1 MKRITLT
8 LMALLAATSVAA
20 AQDPT
25 PPARPV
31 PAPAAPRP
39 VRPAPEA
46 RPIYTPMAPIAP
58 IIDEDAVRAMARDAA
73 RLSIDNLDREAIRAN
88 ADMARAAAEMARE
101 NIRINSD
108 EIRRSAELAM
118 QDMRFEYDFA
128 TPHVAPMPA
137 MPPINIEPSIAPM
150 AIAWGRDF
158 TDRLPPA
165 PWAQGD
171 PADSVY
177 RIARDALGRGDY
189 GRAAR
194 LFAEVTQKYPNSAY
208 KNDSYYYEA
217 LSRYKVG
224 TTDELKQ
231 AAKVLEPLLKVGSGT
246 GAGSGGGAGSSTV
259 VSGAGFAS
267 YSVRL
272 RGTSDSEITALY
284 VRINGALAQRGDRE
298 AAQRIEKYNAAGG
311 PCDQED
317 IQVRTEALNALS
329 QMDPAGALPSLRKVL
344 ERKDECNATLR
355 RNAVFILGRRNDAE
369 SSALLL
375 NIAKTDPNTSVR
387 SEAINFLARTPGD
400 AGINA
405 LEDILKTEQDERI
418 QRAAVRALMSSDNQ
432 RARASMRALIDRKD
446 APVNLRIEAIN
457 SLNSDRATQEDVKY
471 LKDLYAR
478 AESDAMKRAVI
489 DAVGRMG
496 GAETD
501 QWILAIARNN
511 NESSSIRATA
521 MSRLY
526 RSNISIADLNKLYDA
541 ADSRDIRVQIISIL
555 QGRKEP
561 ESSDKLA
568 DIARNGTDI
577 NLRKQ
582 AINAL
587 MRKNDPR
594 SAQLFQDILEG
605 KRP

>member
-31 PAPAAPRP
+31 PTPRPARPAAP
-39 VRPAPEA
+39 APEG
-46 RPIYTPMAPIAP
+46 RPIYTPMPPVAPIF
-58 IIDEDAVRAMARDAA
+58 DEDAVRAMARDAA
-73 RLSIDNLDREAIRAN
+73 RISIDNLDREAIRAN
-88 ADMARAAAEMARE
+88 ADMARAAAEMTRE
-101 NIRINSD
+101 NIRINNE
-108 EIRRSAELAM
+108 EIRRSVELAR
-118 QDMRFEYDFA
+118 QDMRFEYDFG

-137 MPPINIEPSIAPM
+137 MPPINIETHIAPM
-150 AIAWGRDF
+150 AIGVGRDF

-177 RIARDALGRGDY
+177 RIARDALSRGDY

-194 LFAEVTQKYPNSAY
+194 LFAEIPQKYQSSVY
-208 KNDSYYYEA
+208 KNDAIYYEA
-217 LSRYKVG
+217 LARYKVG

-231 AAKVLEPLLKVGSGT
+231 AAKVLEPLVKPG
-246 GAGSGGGAGSSTV
+246 TV
-259 VSGAGFAS
+259 VNQASNASGQYVTFN
-267 YSVRL
+267 R
-272 RGTSDSEITALY
+272 RGPSDSEVAALY
-284 VRINGALAQRGDRE
+284 VRINGALGQRGDKD
-298 AAQRIEKYNAAGG
+298 AAARIEKLGAGPNG

-329 QMDPAGALPSLRKVL
+329 QMDPAAALPSLRKVL
-344 ERKDECNATLR
+344 ERKDECNASLR

-369 SSALLL
+369 ASALLL
-375 NIAKTDPNTSVR
+375 SIAKTDPNTGVR
-387 SEAINFLARTPGD
+387 SDAINFLARTPGD

-418 QRAAVRALMSSDNQ
+418 QRAAVRALMSSDNA

-457 SLNSDRATQEDVKY
+457 SLNTDRATQEDVKY

-496 GAETD
+496 GTETD

-526 RSNISIADLNKLYDA
+526 RSNISIADLNKLYDS

-561 ESSDKLA
+561 EASDKLVE
-568 DIARNGTDI
+568 IVKTGTDI

-587 MRKNDPR
+587 QRKNDPR
-594 SAQLFQDILEG
+594 SAQLFQDILDG

>member
-8 LMALLAATSVAA
+8 LMALLAATRVAA

-31 PAPAAPRP
+31 PAPRPARP
-39 VRPAPEA
+39 VDAG
-46 RPIYTPMAPIAP
+46 RPIYTPMAPIP
-58 IIDEDAVRAMARDAA
+58 VVIDADHIREMAEEAA
-73 RLSIDNLDREAIRAN
+73 RISISHLDREAIRTN
-88 ADMARAAAEMARE
+88 VEMARAQAELTRE
-101 NIRINSD
+101 SIRFNTD
-108 EIRRSAELAM
+108 EIRRNAEIAM
-118 QDMRFEYDFA
+118 RDMRFDFDMVPP
-128 TPHVAPMPA
+128 TPHIAPMPA
-137 MPPINIEPSIAPM
+137 IPPINIETHIAPM
-150 AIAWGRDF
+150 AIGRDF
-158 TDRLPPA
+158 TDRMPPA

-177 RIARDALGRGDY
+177 KLARDALGRGDY

-194 LFAEVTQKYPNSAY
+194 LFSEISQKYQNSAY
-208 KNDSYYYEA
+208 KNDAIYYEA
-217 LSRYKVG
+217 LARYKVG

-231 AAKVLEPLLKVGSGT
+231 AVKVLEPLVKPGVAASGV
-246 GAGSGGGAGSSTV
+246 STT
-259 VSGAGFAS
+259 VSGQSSFTV
-267 YSVRL
+267 YTR
-272 RGTSDSEITALY
+272 RNTSDSEIVALY
-284 VRINGALAQRGDRE
+284 ARINGALAQRGDGD
-298 AAQRIEKYNAAGG
+298 ALKRIDNIVKQAGNA

-329 QMDPAGALPSLRKVL
+329 QMDPAAALPSLRKVL
-344 ERKDECNATLR
+344 ERKDECNASLR

-375 NIAKTDPNTSVR
+375 TVAKTDPSTGVR

-446 APVNLRIEAIN
+446 APINLRIEAIN
-457 SLNSDRATQEDVKY
+457 SLNSDRATQEDLKY

-501 QWILAIARNN
+501 QWLLAIARNN
-511 NESSSIRATA
+511 NESSSVRASA

-526 RSNISIADLNKLYDA
+526 RSNIAIADINKLYDA
-541 ADSRDIRVQIISIL
+541 ADSRGIRQQIINIL
-555 QGRKEP
+555 QNRKEP
-561 ESSDKLA
+561 EAADKLV
-568 DIARNGTDI
+568 DIVKNGTDM

-587 MRKNDPR
+587 QRKNDPR
-594 SAQLFQDILEG
+594 SVQLFQDILDG

>member
-8 LMALLAATSVAA
+8 LMALLATSVAA

-31 PAPAAPRP
+31 PAPATPRP
-39 VRPAPEA
+39 ARPAPQA

-58 IIDEDAVRAMARDAA
+58 FVDEEAVRAMAHDAA
-73 RLSIDNLDREAIRAN
+73 RISIDNLDREAIRMN
-88 ADMARAAAEMARE
+88 AEMARASAE
-101 NIRINSD
+101 LARESMRIDTD
-108 EIRRSAELAM
+108 EIRRNAEMAVR
-118 QDMRFEYDFA
+118 DMRIDYDFSMPI
-128 TPHVAPMPA
+128 PHIAPMPPMPA
-137 MPPINIEPSIAPM
+137 MNIDAHIAPM
-150 AIAWGRDF
+150 AIGRDF

-165 PWAQGD
+165 AWVQGD

-194 LFAEVTQKYPNSAY
+194 LFAEIPQKYQTSVY
-208 KNDSYYYEA
+208 KNDAIYYEA
-217 LSRYKVG
+217 LARYKVG

-231 AAKVLEPLLKVGSGT
+231 AAKVLEPLVKPGT
-246 GAGSGGGAGSSTV
+246 VITSSSTNL
-259 VSGAGFAS
+259 SGQFVGFN
-267 YSVRL
+267 R
-272 RGTSDSEITALY
+272 RGPSDSELAALY

-298 AAQRIEKYNAAGG
+298 AAAQIEKISAGTNA

-329 QMDPAGALPSLRKVL
+329 QMDPASALPSLRKVL
-344 ERKDECNATLR
+344 DRKDECNASLR
-355 RNAVFILGRRNDAE
+355 RNAVFILARRNDAE

-375 NIAKTDPNTSVR
+375 TVAKTDPNTTVR
-387 SEAINFLARTPGD
+387 SEAINYLARTSGD

-405 LEDILKTEQDERI
+405 LEEILKTEQDERI

-446 APVNLRIEAIN
+446 APLNLRIEAIN
-457 SLNSDRATQEDVKY
+457 SLNTDRATQEDVKY

-478 AESDAMKRAVI
+478 ADNDAMKRAVI

-526 RSNISIADLNKLYDA
+526 RSNISVADLNKLYDT
-541 ADSRDIRVQIISIL
+541 ADSRDIRQQIINIL

-561 ESSDKLA
+561 EASDKLVE
-568 DIARNGTDI
+568 IARSGTDI

-594 SAQLFQDILEG
+594 SAQLFEDILNG

>member
-8 LMALLAATSVAA
+8 LMALLATSVAT

-31 PAPAAPRP
+31 PAPATPRP
-39 VRPAPEA
+39 ARPAPEA

-58 IIDEDAVRAMARDAA
+58 FVDEEAVRAMAHDAV
-73 RLSIDNLDREAIRAN
+73 RISIDNLDRDAIR
-88 ADMARAAAEMARE
+88 MSAEMARASAEMVRE
-101 NIRINSD
+101 NMRIDTD
-108 EIRRSAELAM
+108 EIRRSAEMAVR
-118 QDMRFEYDFA
+118 DMRIDYDFSTP
-128 TPHVAPMPA
+128 TPHIAPMPPMPA
-137 MPPINIEPSIAPM
+137 MAIDAHIAPM
-150 AIAWGRDF
+150 AIGRDF
-158 TDRLPPA
+158 TDRMPPA

-194 LFAEVTQKYPNSAY
+194 LFAEIPQKYQTSAY
-208 KNDSYYYEA
+208 KNDAIYYEA
-217 LSRYKVG
+217 LARYKVG

-231 AAKVLEPLLKVGSGT
+231 AAKVLQPLVKPGT
-246 GAGSGGGAGSSTV
+246 GASSTTN
-259 VSGAGFAS
+259 VSGQGGFGS
-267 YSVRL
+267 FNR
-272 RGTSDSEITALY
+272 RGPSDSEVTALY
-284 VRINGALAQRGDRE
+284 VRINGALAQRGDQG
-298 AAQRIEKYNAAGG
+298 ALKQIESYSGPNG
-311 PCDQED
+311 PCDQDD

-344 ERKDECNATLR
+344 ERKDECNASLR

-375 NIAKTDPNTSVR
+375 SIAKTDPNSGVR

-446 APVNLRIEAIN
+446 APLNLRIEAIN
-457 SLNSDRATQEDVKY
+457 SLNTDRATQEDVKY

-478 AESDAMKRAVI
+478 ADNDAMKRAVI

-526 RSNISIADLNKLYDA
+526 RSNISVADLNKLYDT

-561 ESSDKLA
+561 EASDKLVE
-568 DIARNGTDI
+568 IVKTGTDI

-587 MRKNDPR
+587 QRKNDPR
-594 SAQLFQDILEG
+594 SAQLFQDILDG

>member
-8 LMALLAATSVAA
+8 LMALLATSVAA

-31 PAPAAPRP
+31 PAPATPRP
-39 VRPAPEA
+39 ARPAPEA

-58 IIDEDAVRAMARDAA
+58 FVDEEAVRAMAHDAA
-73 RLSIDNLDREAIRAN
+73 RISIDNLDREAIRMN
-88 ADMARAAAEMARE
+88 AEMARASAE
-101 NIRINSD
+101 LARESMRMDTD
-108 EIRRSAELAM
+108 EIRRTAEMAM
-118 QDMRFEYDFA
+118 RDMRIDYDFSMS
-128 TPHVAPMPA
+128 TPRIAPMPPMAA
-137 MPPINIEPSIAPM
+137 MNIDARIAPM
-150 AIAWGRDF
+150 AIGRDF

-165 PWAQGD
+165 PWVQGD
-171 PADSVY
+171 PADSLY
-177 RIARDALGRGDY
+177 RVARDALGRGDY

-194 LFAEVTQKYPNSAY
+194 LFSEVTQKYPKSAY
-208 KNDSYYYEA
+208 VNDSYYYEA
-217 LSRYKVG
+217 LARYKVG

-231 AAKVLEPLLKVGSGT
+231 AVKVLEPLVKPGT
-246 GAGSGGGAGSSTV
+246 MSATSSTNV
-259 VSGAGFAS
+259 QGQGQFTTYSFARRGA
-267 YSVRL
+267 
-272 RGTSDSEITALY
+272 SDGEIVALY
-284 VRINGALAQRGDRE
+284 VRVNSALAQRGDAGARE
-298 AAQRIEKYNAAGG
+298 KIEKLGQGPNA

-317 IQVRTEALNALS
+317 LQVRTEALSALS
-329 QMDPAGALPSLRKVL
+329 QMDPTGALPSLRKVL
-344 ERKDECNATLR
+344 DRKDECSASLR

-375 NIAKTDPNTSVR
+375 TVAKTDPNTSVR
-387 SEAINFLARTPGD
+387 SEAINFLARTPGE

-405 LEDILKTEQDERI
+405 LEEILKTEQDERI

-446 APVNLRIEAIN
+446 ANINLRIEAIN
-457 SLNSDRATQEDVKY
+457 SLNTDRATQEDVKY

-478 AESDAMKRAVI
+478 ADNDAMKRAVI

-526 RSNISIADLNKLYDA
+526 RSNISVADLNKLYDT
-541 ADSRDIRVQIISIL
+541 ADSRDIRQQIINIL

-561 ESSDKLA
+561 EASDKLVE
-568 DIARNGTDI
+568 IARSGTDI

-594 SAQLFQDILEG
+594 SAQLFEDILNG

>member
-8 LMALLAATSVAA
+8 LMALLATSVAA

-31 PAPAAPRP
+31 PAPGAPTAPTPRP
-39 VRPAPEA
+39 ARPAPEA
-46 RPIYTPMAPIAP
+46 RPMYAPMAPLDRIM
-58 IIDEDAVRAMARDAA
+58 DEDAVRDMAREAA
-73 RLSIDNLDREAIRAN
+73 RMSIDNLDREAIRAN

-101 NIRINSD
+101 NVRINSD

-118 QDMRFEYDFA
+118 RDMRLDFDYP
-128 TPHVAPMPA
+128 TPYVAPIAPMPPMPA
-137 MPPINIEPSIAPM
+137 MSIDAHIAP
-150 AIAWGRDF
+150 IAMGRDF
-158 TDRLPPA
+158 TDRMPPT

-171 PADSVY
+171 PADSLY

-194 LFAEVTQKYPNSAY
+194 LFAEIPQKYQNSAY

-217 LSRYKVG
+217 LARYKVG

-231 AAKVLEPLLKVGSGT
+231 ASKVLEPLVKPG
-246 GAGSGGGAGSSTV
+246 TV
-259 VSGAGFAS
+259 VTSASTNMPGQYVGFN
-267 YSVRL
+267 R
-272 RGTSDSEITALY
+272 RGPSDSELTALY
-284 VRINGALAQRGDRE
+284 VRINGALAQRGDKE
-298 AAQRIEKYNAAGG
+298 AAARIEKLGAGANA

-329 QMDPAGALPSLRKVL
+329 QMDPPSALPSLRKVL
-344 ERKDECNATLR
+344 ERKDECNASLR

-369 SSALLL
+369 SSTLLL
-375 NIAKTDPNTSVR
+375 TVAKTDPNTSVR
-387 SEAINFLARTPGD
+387 SEAINFLARSSGD
-400 AGINA
+400 AGISA
-405 LEDILKTEQDERI
+405 LEEILKTEQDERI

-446 APVNLRIEAIN
+446 APLNLRIEAIN
-457 SLNSDRATQEDVKY
+457 SLNTDRATQEDVKY

-478 AESDAMKRAVI
+478 ADNDAMKRAVI

-526 RSNISIADLNKLYDA
+526 RSNISVADLNKLYDT
-541 ADSRDIRVQIISIL
+541 ADSRDIRQQIINIL

-561 ESSDKLA
+561 EASDKLVE
-568 DIARNGTDI
+568 IARSGTDI

-594 SAQLFQDILEG
+594 SAQLFQDILDG

>member
-8 LMALLAATSVAA
+8 FMALLAATSVAV

-31 PAPAAPRP
+31 PAPTAPRP
-39 VRPAPEA
+39 ARPAPEA

-58 IIDEDAVRAMARDAA
+58 VMDVEHVREMAEEAA
-73 RLSIDNLDREAIRAN
+73 RMSIDRLDRDAIRAN
-88 ADMARAAAEMARE
+88 VEIARSAAEFARE
-101 NIRINSD
+101 NVRINSD
-108 EIRRSAELAM
+108 EIRRNAEMAVR
-118 QDMRFEYDFA
+118 DMHFDFDFQ
-128 TPHVAPMPA
+128 TPHVAPMVA
-137 MPPINIEPSIAPM
+137 MAPMAPM
-150 AIAWGRDF
+150 AIETHIAPMVMGRDF
-158 TDRLPPA
+158 TDRMPPA

-177 RIARDALGRGDY
+177 RLAREALGRGDY

-194 LFAEVTQKYPNSAY
+194 LFAEIPAKYPKSAY
-208 KNDSYYYEA
+208 QNEAIYYEA
-217 LSRYKVG
+217 LMRYKVG

-231 AAKVLEPLLKVGSGT
+231 AAKVLEPLVKSG
-246 GAGSGGGAGSSTV
+246 ASSTSTSV
-259 VSGAGFAS
+259 NVQGQQSGFTFA
-267 YSVRL
+267 R
-272 RGTSDSEITALY
+272 RNTSDSEIMALY
-284 VRINGALAQRGDRE
+284 VRINGALAQRGDAGARKK
-298 AAQRIEKYNAAGG
+298 IEDLGSGPNA

-344 ERKDECNATLR
+344 DRKDDCNASLR

-375 NIAKTDPNTSVR
+375 TVAKTDPNTGVR
-387 SEAINFLARTPGD
+387 SEAINFLARAPGET
-400 AGINA
+400 GINA
-405 LEDILKTEQDERI
+405 LEEILKTEQDERI
-418 QRAAVRALMSSDNQ
+418 QRAAVRALMNSDNQ

-446 APVNLRIEAIN
+446 ANINLRIEAIN
-457 SLNSDRATQEDVKY
+457 SLNTDRATQEDVKY

-478 AESDAMKRAVI
+478 ADNDAMKRAVI

-526 RSNISIADLNKLYDA
+526 RSNIAIVDLNKLYDA
-541 ADSRDIRVQIISIL
+541 ADSRDIRQQIINIL

-561 ESSDKLA
+561 EAADKLVE
-568 DIARNGTDI
+568 IAKSGTDI

-587 MRKNDPR
+587 TRKNDPR
-594 SAQLFQDILEG
+594 SVQLFQDILDG

>member
-1 MKRITLT
+1 L
-8 LMALLAATSVAA
+8 
-20 AQDPT
+20 P
-25 PPARPV
+25 
-31 PAPAAPRP
+31 
-39 VRPAPEA
+39 
-46 RPIYTPMAPIAP
+46 PIAP
-58 IIDEDAVRAMARDAA
+58 IFDEDAVREMAREAA
-73 RLSIDNLDREAIRAN
+73 RFSIDRLDREAIRTN
-88 ADMARAAAEMARE
+88 VEVARAAAEMTRE

-108 EIRRSAELAM
+108 EIRRNAEMAVR
-118 QDMRFEYDFA
+118 DMHFDFDFA

-137 MPPINIEPSIAPM
+137 MSPM
-150 AIAWGRDF
+150 TIDTHITPMVMGRDF
-158 TDRLPPA
+158 TDRMPPA

-194 LFAEVTQKYPNSAY
+194 LFSEVTQKYPNSAY

-217 LSRYKVG
+217 LARYKVG

-231 AAKVLEPLLKVGSGT
+231 AAKILEPLVKPGT
-246 GAGSGGGAGSSTV
+246 TASNVTYVTGQGG
-259 VSGAGFAS
+259 F
-267 YSVRL
+267 VR
-272 RGTSDSEITALY
+272 RNTSDTDIGALY
-284 VRINGALAQRGDRE
+284 ARIIGALAQRGDQG
-298 AAQRIEKYNAAGG
+298 AAQRIKEIAQGPNA

-329 QMDPAGALPSLRKVL
+329 QMDPAAALPSLRKVL
-344 ERKDECNATLR
+344 ERKDECNASLR

-375 NIAKTDPNTSVR
+375 SVAKSDPSTGVR
-387 SEAINFLARTPGD
+387 SDAINFLARTPGE

-418 QRAAVRALMSSDNQ
+418 QRAAVRALMNSDNQ

-446 APVNLRIEAIN
+446 APVNLRIEAIS
-457 SLNSDRATQEDVKY
+457 SLNTDRATQEDLKY
-471 LKDLYAR
+471 LRDLYGR
-478 AESDAMKRAVI
+478 AESDAMKRAII

-526 RSNISIADLNKLYDA
+526 RSNISVADLNKLYDG
-541 ADSRDIRVQIISIL
+541 ADSRDIRQQIINIL
-555 QGRKEP
+555 QNRKEP
-561 ESSDKLA
+561 EAADKLVE
-568 DIARNGTDI
+568 IAKSGTDI

-587 MRKNDPR
+587 TRKNDPR
-594 SAQLFQDILEG
+594 SVQLFQDILDG

>member
-8 LMALLAATSVAA
+8 LMALLAATSVAV

-39 VRPAPEA
+39 ARPAPEA
-46 RPIYTPMAPIAP
+46 RPIYTPLAPIAP
-58 IIDEDAVRAMARDAA
+58 YVDEAMVRDMAREAA
-73 RLSIDNLDREAIRAN
+73 RISIDHLDREAIRAN
-88 ADMARAAAEMARE
+88 VDMARAAAEMTRE
-101 NIRINSD
+101 SVRINSD
-108 EIRRSAELAM
+108 EIRRNAEMAVR
-118 QDMRFEYDFA
+118 DMHFDFDFQ
-128 TPHVAPMPA
+128 TPHVAPMAA
-137 MPPINIEPSIAPM
+137 MAPMAPMAPM
-150 AIAWGRDF
+150 AIETHIAPMVMGRDF
-158 TDRLPPA
+158 TDRMPPA

-177 RIARDALGRGDY
+177 RVARDALGRGDY

-194 LFAEVTQKYPNSAY
+194 LFAEIPAKYPKSVYQNEAI
-208 KNDSYYYEA
+208 YYEA
-217 LSRYKVG
+217 LARYKVG

-231 AAKVLEPLLKVGSGT
+231 ASKVLEPLVKPGT
-246 GAGSGGGAGSSTV
+246 ASTGSSVNVQGQFTT
-259 VSGAGFAS
+259 
-267 YSVRL
+267 YSFSR

-284 VRINGALAQRGDRE
+284 IRINSALAQRGDTGARE
-298 AAQRIEKYNAAGG
+298 KIEKLGSGSNA

-344 ERKDECNATLR
+344 ERKDDCNASLR

-369 SSALLL
+369 SAALLL
-375 NIAKTDPNTSVR
+375 TVAKTDPNSGVR
-387 SEAINFLARTPGD
+387 SEAINFLARTPGE

-405 LEDILKTEQDERI
+405 LEEILKTEQDERI

-446 APVNLRIEAIN
+446 APINLRIEAIS
-457 SLNSDRATQEDVKY
+457 SLSSDRATQEDVKY

-478 AESDAMKRAVI
+478 AESDAMKRAII

-496 GAETD
+496 GTETD

-526 RSNISIADLNKLYDA
+526 RSNIAIVDLNKLYDA
-541 ADSRDIRVQIISIL
+541 ADSRDIRQQIINIL

-561 ESSDKLA
+561 EAADKLV
-568 DIARNGTDI
+568 DIVKNGTDM

-587 MRKNDPR
+587 QRKNDPR
-594 SAQLFQDILEG
+594 SAQLFQDILDG

>member
-8 LMALLAATSVAA
+8 LMALLAATSMAA
-20 AQDPT
+20 AQDPIPPT
-25 PPARPV
+25 PPARPAPT
-31 PAPAAPRP
+31 PAPSRP
-39 VRPAPEA
+39 ARPAPEA
-46 RPIYTPMAPIAP
+46 RPIYTPMAPLP
-58 IIDEDAVRAMARDAA
+58 FIDEEHIREMAHEAA
-73 RLSIDNLDREAIRAN
+73 RISVEHLDREAIRAN
-88 ADMARAAAEMARE
+88 VEIARSAAEMARE
-101 NIRINSD
+101 NVRINAD
-108 EIRRSAELAM
+108 EIRRNAEMAVR
-118 QDMRFEYDFA
+118 DMHFDFNFDTP
-128 TPHVAPMPA
+128 TPHIAPMPP
-137 MPPINIEPSIAPM
+137 MAPM
-150 AIAWGRDF
+150 AIETHIAPMVMGIGRDF
-158 TDRLPPA
+158 TDRMPPA

-194 LFAEVTQKYPNSAY
+194 LFAEIPQKYQNSAY
-208 KNDSYYYEA
+208 KNDATYYEA
-217 LSRYKVG
+217 LARYKVG

-231 AAKVLEPLLKVGSGT
+231 AAKVLQPLVKPGAASFGT
-246 GAGSGGGAGSSTV
+246 SVNVQGQQV
-259 VSGAGFAS
+259 YKFAN
-267 YSVRL
+267 
-272 RGTSDSEITALY
+272 RGPSDSEVTALY
-284 VRINGALAQRGDRE
+284 VRINGALAQRGDKD
-298 AAQRIEKYNAAGG
+298 AVKQIESYTGPNG

-344 ERKDECNATLR
+344 ERKDECNASLR

-375 NIAKTDPNTSVR
+375 TVAKTDPNTNVR
-387 SEAINFLARTPGD
+387 SEAINFLARTPGET
-400 AGINA
+400 GINA
-405 LEDILKTEQDERI
+405 LEEILRTEQDERL

-446 APVNLRIEAIN
+446 APINLRIEAIS

-471 LKDLYAR
+471 LKDLYTR

-489 DAVGRMG
+489 DAVGRMDSP
-496 GAETD
+496 ETD
-501 QWILAIARNN
+501 QWILSIARNN

-541 ADSRDIRVQIISIL
+541 ADSRDIRQQIINIL
-555 QGRKEP
+555 QNRKEP
-561 ESSDKLA
+561 ESADKLVE
-568 DIARNGTDI
+568 IAKSGTDI

-582 AINAL
+582 AIIAL
-587 MRKNDPR
+587 TRKNDPR
-594 SAQLFQDILEG
+594 SAQLFQDILDG

>member
-31 PAPAAPRP
+31 PAPPPA
-39 VRPAPEA
+39 RPAPEA
-46 RPIYTPMAPIAP
+46 RRIYTPLPPIAP
-58 IIDEDAVRAMARDAA
+58 IFDEDAVREMAREAA
-73 RLSIDNLDREAIRAN
+73 RISIDNLDRDAIRAN
-88 ADMARAAAEMARE
+88 VDVARAAAEMTRE
-101 NIRINSD
+101 SMRINTD
-108 EIRRSAELAM
+108 EIRRSAEMAVR
-118 QDMRFEYDFA
+118 DMRIDFDYQGP
-128 TPHVAPMPA
+128 TPRIAPMPP
-137 MPPINIEPSIAPM
+137 MPAINIDTHIAPM
-150 AIAWGRDF
+150 VFGGGRDF
-158 TDRLPPA
+158 TDRMPPA

-177 RIARDALGRGDY
+177 RVARDALGRGDY

-194 LFAEVTQKYPNSAY
+194 LFADIPAKYPKSAY
-208 KNDSYYYEA
+208 QNDAIYYEA
-217 LSRYKVG
+217 LARYKVG

-231 AAKVLEPLLKVGSGT
+231 AAKVLEPLVKPGKVVTS
-246 GAGSGGGAGSSTV
+246 SSTV
-259 VSGAGFAS
+259 VSGQYVSFN
-267 YSVRL
+267 R
-272 RGTSDSEITALY
+272 RGPSDSEVTALY
-284 VRINGALAQRGDRE
+284 VRINGALAQRGDTGARKK
-298 AAQRIEKYNAAGG
+298 IEDLGAGANG
-311 PCDQED
+311 PCDPED

-344 ERKDECNATLR
+344 ERKDECNASLR
-355 RNAVFILGRRNDAE
+355 RNAVFILGRRADAE

-375 NIAKTDPNTSVR
+375 SIAKTDPNIGVR
-387 SEAINFLARTPGD
+387 SEAINFLARTPGE
-400 AGINA
+400 AGISA

-418 QRAAVRALMSSDNQ
+418 QRAAVRALMNSDNQ

-446 APVNLRIEAIN
+446 APVNLRIEAIS

-471 LKDLYAR
+471 LRDLYAR
-478 AESDAMKRAVI
+478 AESDAMKRAII

-496 GAETD
+496 GTETD
-501 QWILAIARNN
+501 QWILSIARNN

-526 RSNISIADLNKLYDA
+526 RSNISVADLNKLYDT

-561 ESSDKLA
+561 EASDKLVE
-568 DIARNGTDI
+568 IVKTGTDI

-587 MRKNDPR
+587 QRKNDPR
-594 SAQLFQDILEG
+594 SAQLFQDILDG

>member
-8 LMALLAATSVAA
+8 LMALLAATSVAT

-31 PAPAAPRP
+31 PAPAPRP
-39 VRPAPEA
+39 ARPAPEA
-46 RPIYTPMAPIAP
+46 RPLYTPLPPIL
-58 IIDEDAVRAMARDAA
+58 DEDAVRDMAREAA
-73 RLSIDNLDREAIRAN
+73 RISIDNLDRDAIRAN
-88 ADMARAAAEMARE
+88 VDMARAAAEITRE
-101 NIRINSD
+101 SMRINTD

-118 QDMRFEYDFA
+118 RDMRIDFDYQGP
-128 TPHVAPMPA
+128 TPRIAPMPP
-137 MPPINIEPSIAPM
+137 MPAVNIDTHIAPM
-150 AIAWGRDF
+150 IFGGGRDF
-158 TDRLPPA
+158 TDRMPPA

-177 RIARDALGRGDY
+177 RVARDALSRGDY

-194 LFAEVTQKYPNSAY
+194 LFADIPAKYPKSAY
-208 KNDSYYYEA
+208 QNDAIYYEA
-217 LSRYKVG
+217 LARYKVG

-231 AAKVLEPLLKVGSGT
+231 AAKVLEPLVKPGT
-246 GAGSGGGAGSSTV
+246 VVTSSSTV
-259 VSGAGFAS
+259 VSGQYVSFN
-267 YSVRL
+267 R
-272 RGTSDSEITALY
+272 RGPSDSEVTALY
-284 VRINGALAQRGDRE
+284 VRINGALAQRGDAGARKK
-298 AAQRIEKYNAAGG
+298 IEDLGAGANG

-344 ERKDECNATLR
+344 ERKDECNASLR

-375 NIAKTDPNTSVR
+375 SIAKTDPNTGVR

-418 QRAAVRALMSSDNQ
+418 QRAAVRALMSSDNA

-457 SLNSDRATQEDVKY
+457 SLNTDRATQEDLKY
-471 LKDLYAR
+471 LRDLYAR
-478 AESDAMKRAVI
+478 AESDAMKRAII

-526 RSNISIADLNKLYDA
+526 RSNITIADLNKLYDA
-541 ADSRDIRVQIISIL
+541 ADSRDIRQQIINIL

-561 ESSDKLA
+561 EASDKLVE
-568 DIARNGTDI
+568 IVKTGTDI
-577 NLRKQ
+577 RLRTQ

-587 MRKNDPR
+587 QRKNDPR
-594 SAQLFQDILEG
+594 SAQLFQDILDG

>member
-1 MKRITLT
+1 
-8 LMALLAATSVAA
+8 
-20 AQDPT
+20 
-25 PPARPV
+25 
-31 PAPAAPRP
+31 
-39 VRPAPEA
+39 
-46 RPIYTPMAPIAP
+46 MAPMTSR
-58 IIDEDAVRAMARDAA
+58 IIDEEAIREMANEAA
-73 RLSIDNLDREAIRAN
+73 RISIDRLDRDAIRAN
-88 ADMARAAAEMARE
+88 VEMARAQAEVIRE
-101 NIRINSD
+101 NVRVNTD
-108 EIRRSAELAM
+108 EIRRSAEIAM
-118 QDMRFEYDFA
+118 RDMHFDFDFA
-128 TPHVAPMPA
+128 TPRIAPMPP
-137 MPPINIEPSIAPM
+137 MPPMAIESHIAPM
-150 AIAWGRDF
+150 MIGRDF
-158 TDRLPPA
+158 TDRMPPA

-194 LFAEVTQKYPNSAY
+194 LFSEIPQKYPKSAY
-208 KNDSYYYEA
+208 LNDAYYYEA
-217 LSRYKVG
+217 LARYKVG

-231 AAKVLEPLLKVGSGT
+231 AAKVLEPLVKGGT
-246 GAGSGGGAGSSTV
+246 VSTSSSTN
-259 VSGAGFAS
+259 VSGQYSYTFAK
-267 YSVRL
+267 
-272 RGTSDSEITALY
+272 RGTSDSEIAALY

-298 AAQRIEKYNAAGG
+298 AAARIEKLRPGTNA

-344 ERKDECNATLR
+344 ERKDECNAMLR
-355 RNAVFILGRRNDAE
+355 RNAVFILGRRTDAE

-375 NIAKTDPNTSVR
+375 SVAKTDPNTNVR
-387 SEAINFLARTPGD
+387 SEAINFLARTPGE
-400 AGINA
+400 AGISA
-405 LEDILKTEQDERI
+405 LEEILRTEQDERI
-418 QRAAVRALMSSDNQ
+418 QRAAVRALMNSDNQ

-446 APVNLRIEAIN
+446 APVNLRIEAIS

-471 LKDLYAR
+471 LRELYGR
-478 AESDAMKRAVI
+478 AESDAMKRAII

-501 QWILAIARNN
+501 QWILSIARNN

-541 ADSRDIRVQIISIL
+541 ADSRDMRQQIISIL
-555 QGRKEP
+555 QNRKEA
-561 ESSDKLA
+561 EAADKLV
-568 DIARNGTDI
+568 DIVKNGTDI

-587 MRKNDPR
+587 QRKNDPR
-594 SAQLFQDILEG
+594 SAQLFQDILDG

>member
-137 MPPINIEPSIAPM
+137 MPPINIQPSIAPM

>member
-1 MKRITLT
+1 MKRPPLP
-8 LMALLAATSVAA
+8 LRGLLAGTSMAA
-20 AQDPT
+20 AQDPIPPT
-25 PPARPV
+25 PPARPAPT
-31 PAPAAPRP
+31 PAPSRP
-39 VRPAPEA
+39 ARPAPEA
-46 RPIYTPMAPIAP
+46 RPIYTPMAPLP
-58 IIDEDAVRAMARDAA
+58 FIDEEHIHEMAHEAA
-73 RLSIDNLDREAIRAN
+73 RISGEHLDGEAIRAN
-88 ADMARAAAEMARE
+88 VEIARSAAEMARE
-101 NIRINSD
+101 NVRINAD
-108 EIRRSAELAM
+108 EIPPNAEMAVR
-118 QDMRFEYDFA
+118 DMHFDFNFDTP
-128 TPHVAPMPA
+128 TPHIAPMPP
-137 MPPINIEPSIAPM
+137 MAPM
-150 AIAWGRDF
+150 AIETHIAPMVMGIGRDF

-194 LFAEVTQKYPNSAY
+194 LFSEVTQKYPSSAY
-208 KNDSYYYEA
+208 KAESYYYEA
-217 LSRYKVG
+217 LARYKVG

-231 AAKVLEPLLKVGSGT
+231 AVKVIEPLVKPG
-246 GAGSGGGAGSSTV
+246 TV
-259 VSGAGFAS
+259 VPSSSSNVSGQYVGFN
-267 YSVRL
+267 R
-272 RGTSDSEITALY
+272 RGPSDSEVAALY
-284 VRINGALAQRGDRE
+284 VRINGALAQRGDKD
-298 AAQRIEKYNAAGG
+298 AAARIEKIGQLGTNA

-344 ERKDECNATLR
+344 ERKDECNASLR
-355 RNAVFILGRRNDAE
+355 RNAVFILSRRNDAE

-375 NIAKTDPNTSVR
+375 NVAKTDPSTGVR
-387 SEAINFLARTPGD
+387 SDAINFLARTPGE

-446 APVNLRIEAIN
+446 ANINLRIEAIN
-457 SLNSDRATQEDVKY
+457 SLNTDRATQEDVKY

-511 NESSSIRATA
+511 NESSSVRATA

-541 ADSRDIRVQIISIL
+541 ADSRDIRQQIINIL
-555 QGRKEP
+555 QNRKEP
-561 ESSDKLA
+561 EASDKLVE
-568 DIARNGTDI
+568 IVKTGTDI
-577 NLRKQ
+577 NLRTK

-587 MRKNDPR
+587 QRKNDPR
-594 SAQLFQDILEG
+594 SAQLFQDILDG

>member
-8 LMALLAATSVAA
+8 LMALLAATSVAG

-31 PAPAAPRP
+31 PAPAAPTAP
-39 VRPAPEA
+39 TPRPARPTPEA
-46 RPIYTPMAPIAP
+46 RPMYAPLPP
-58 IIDEDAVRAMARDAA
+58 IDRIMDEDAVRDMAREAA
-73 RLSIDNLDREAIRAN
+73 RISVDNLDREAIRAN

-101 NIRINSD
+101 NVRINSE

-118 QDMRFEYDFA
+118 RDMKFDYDFA
-128 TPHVAPMPA
+128 TPRIAPMPA
-137 MPPINIEPSIAPM
+137 MVPMTIEPHIAPM
-150 AIAWGRDF
+150 AIGRDF
-158 TDRLPPA
+158 TDRTPPA

-194 LFAEVTQKYPNSAY
+194 LFAEIPQKYQTSAY
-208 KNDSYYYEA
+208 KNDAIYYEA
-217 LSRYKVG
+217 LARYKVG

-231 AAKVLEPLLKVGSGT
+231 ASKVLEPLVKPGT
-246 GAGSGGGAGSSTV
+246 PAASSTTNV
-259 VSGAGFAS
+259 TGQGFVSFN
-267 YSVRL
+267 R
-272 RGTSDSEITALY
+272 RGPSDSEVTALY
-284 VRINGALAQRGDRE
+284 VRINGALGQRGD
-298 AAQRIEKYNAAGG
+298 AQASKRVDDIVKQGGNA

-344 ERKDECNATLR
+344 DRKDECNASLR

-375 NIAKTDPNTSVR
+375 SIAKTDPNSGVR

-405 LEDILKTEQDERI
+405 LEEILKTEQDERI
-418 QRAAVRALMSSDNQ
+418 QRAAVRALMSSDNA

-446 APVNLRIEAIN
+446 APLNLRIEAIN
-457 SLNSDRATQEDVKY
+457 SLNTDRATQEDVKY

-478 AESDAMKRAVI
+478 ADNDAMKRAVI

-561 ESSDKLA
+561 EAADKLVE
-568 DIARNGTDI
+568 IVKTGTDI

-587 MRKNDPR
+587 QRKNDPR
-594 SAQLFQDILEG
+594 SAQLFQDILDG

>member
-8 LMALLAATSVAA
+8 LMALLAATSVAG

-25 PPARPV
+25 PPVRPV
-31 PAPAAPRP
+31 PAPVAPRP
-39 VRPAPEA
+39 ARPAPEV
-46 RPIYTPMAPIAP
+46 RPIYTPMAPITP
-58 IIDEDAVRAMARDAA
+58 MVDEDAVRDMAREAA
-73 RLSIDNLDREAIRAN
+73 RMSIDNLDREAIRAN
-88 ADMARAAAEMARE
+88 IDMARASAEMTRESMRINTEEMRHTAEMAMR
-101 NIRINSD
+101 
-108 EIRRSAELAM
+108 
-118 QDMRFEYDFA
+118 DMKLDYNFDFVPP
-128 TPHVAPMPA
+128 TPHIAPMPPMPA
-137 MPPINIEPSIAPM
+137 MNIDAHLAPM
-150 AIAWGRDF
+150 VMGRDF
-158 TDRLPPA
+158 TDRMPPA

-194 LFAEVTQKYPNSAY
+194 LFAEIPQKYQNSAY
-208 KNDSYYYEA
+208 KNDAYYYEA
-217 LSRYKVG
+217 LARYKVG

-231 AAKVLEPLLKVGSGT
+231 AVKVLEPLVKPGMAAS
-246 GAGSGGGAGSSTV
+246 SSTN
-259 VSGAGFAS
+259 VSGQNSFTI
-267 YSVRL
+267 YTK
-272 RGTSDSEITALY
+272 RGTSDSEIVALY
-284 VRINGALAQRGDRE
+284 TRINSALAQRGDNE
-298 AAQRIEKYNAAGG
+298 ALKRIDGIVKQSGNA

-329 QMDPAGALPSLRKVL
+329 QMDPAAALPSLRKVL
-344 ERKDECNATLR
+344 ERKDECNASLR

-375 NIAKTDPNTSVR
+375 SVAKSDPNTTVR
-387 SEAINFLARTPGD
+387 SEAINFLARAPGET
-400 AGINA
+400 GINA
-405 LEDILKTEQDERI
+405 LEEILKTEQDERI
-418 QRAAVRALMSSDNQ
+418 QRAAVRALMSSDNT

-446 APVNLRIEAIN
+446 APINLRIEAIN

-478 AESDAMKRAVI
+478 ADNDAMKRAII

-496 GAETD
+496 GADTD

-511 NESSSIRATA
+511 NESGSIRATA

-541 ADSRDIRVQIISIL
+541 ADSRDIRQQIINIL

-561 ESSDKLA
+561 EAADKLVE
-568 DIARNGTDI
+568 IVKSGTDI
-577 NLRKQ
+577 NLRTR

-587 MRKNDPR
+587 QRKNDPR
-594 SAQLFQDILEG
+594 SAQLFQDILDG

>member
-8 LMALLAATSVAA
+8 LMTLLAATSVAA

-39 VRPAPEA
+39 ARPAPEA
-46 RPIYTPMAPIAP
+46 RPVYTPLPPIAP
-58 IIDEDAVRAMARDAA
+58 IFDEDAVREMAREA
-73 RLSIDNLDREAIRAN
+73 RFSIDRLDREAIRTN
-88 ADMARAAAEMARE
+88 VEVARAAAEMTRE

-108 EIRRSAELAM
+108 EIRRNAEMAVR
-118 QDMRFEYDFA
+118 DMHFDFDFA
-128 TPHVAPMPA
+128 TPHVAPMPP
-137 MPPINIEPSIAPM
+137 MPAINIDTHIAPM
-150 AIAWGRDF
+150 VMGRDF
-158 TDRLPPA
+158 TDRMPPA

-177 RIARDALGRGDY
+177 RIARDALSRGDY

-194 LFAEVTQKYPNSAY
+194 LFAEIPAKYPKSAY
-208 KNDSYYYEA
+208 QNEAIYYEA
-217 LSRYKVG
+217 LARYKVG

-231 AAKVLEPLLKVGSGT
+231 ASKALEPLVKPGAASSGT
-246 GAGSGGGAGSSTV
+246 SVNVQGQQV
-259 VSGAGFAS
+259 VYTGFG
-267 YSVRL
+267 R
-272 RGTSDSEITALY
+272 RGPGDSEVTALY
-284 VRINGALAQRGDRE
+284 VRINGALAQRGDAE
-298 AAQRIEKYNAAGG
+298 AKKRIESYSGPNG

-329 QMDPAGALPSLRKVL
+329 QMDPAGTLPSLRKVL
-344 ERKDECNATLR
+344 ERKDECNASLR
-355 RNAVFILGRRNDAE
+355 RNAVFILSRRNDAE

-375 NIAKTDPNTSVR
+375 NIAKTDPNTGVR
-387 SEAINFLARTPGD
+387 TEAINFLARTPGD

-418 QRAAVRALMSSDNQ
+418 QRAAVRALMSSDNA

-446 APVNLRIEAIN
+446 APLNLRIEAIS
-457 SLNSDRATQEDVKY
+457 SLNTDRATQEDVKY
-471 LKDLYAR
+471 LRDLYAR
-478 AESDAMKRAVI
+478 AESDAMKRAII

-496 GAETD
+496 GTETD
-501 QWILAIARNN
+501 QWILSIARNN

-541 ADSRDIRVQIISIL
+541 ADSRDIRQQIISIL
-555 QGRKEP
+555 QGRKET
-561 ESSDKLA
+561 EASDKLVE
-568 DIARNGTDI
+568 IVKTGTDI
-577 NLRKQ
+577 RLRTQ

-587 MRKNDPR
+587 QRKNDPR
-594 SAQLFQDILEG
+594 SAQLFQDILDG

>member
-8 LMALLAATSVAA
+8 LTTLLAATSVAA

-25 PPARPV
+25 PPARPL
-31 PAPAAPRP
+31 PAPRP
-39 VRPAPEA
+39 A
-46 RPIYTPMAPIAP
+46 RPTETRPVIAPSAPTAP
-58 IIDEDAVRAMARDAA
+58 IIDVEAVREMAREAT
-73 RLSIDNLDREAIRAN
+73 RMSNIDRFDRDAIRAN
-88 ADMARAAAEMARE
+88 VEMARVQSE
-101 NIRINSD
+101 LVRESVRNIDVD
-108 EIRRSAELAM
+108 EIRRNAELAM
-118 QDMRFEYDFA
+118 RDMHFDFDFA
-128 TPHVAPMPA
+128 TPHIAPMPP
-137 MPPINIEPSIAPM
+137 MPPMAIETHIAPM
-150 AIAWGRDF
+150 VVGRDF
-158 TDRLPPA
+158 TDRMPPA

-177 RIARDALGRGDY
+177 KLGRDALGRGDY

-194 LFAEVTQKYPNSAY
+194 LFSEIAQKYPKSAY
-208 KNDSYYYEA
+208 LNDAYYYEA
-217 LSRYKVG
+217 LARYKVG

-231 AAKVLEPLLKVGSGT
+231 ASKVLEPLVKSGT
-246 GAGSGGGAGSSTV
+246 VPAGSSTNA
-259 VSGAGFAS
+259 SGQYITYSFAK
-267 YSVRL
+267 
-272 RGTSDSEITALY
+272 RGTSDSEIAALY

-298 AAQRIEKYNAAGG
+298 AAARIEKFTGGTNA

-329 QMDPAGALPSLRKVL
+329 QMDPAAALPSLRKVL
-344 ERKDECNATLR
+344 ERKDECNAMLR

-375 NIAKTDPNTSVR
+375 GVAKTDPNTNVR
-387 SEAINFLARTPGD
+387 SEAINFLARAPGES
-400 AGINA
+400 GINA
-405 LEDILKTEQDERI
+405 LEEILRTEQDERI
-418 QRAAVRALMSSDNQ
+418 QRSAVRALMNSDSP

-446 APVNLRIEAIN
+446 APINLRIEAIS

-471 LKDLYAR
+471 LRDLYGR
-478 AESDAMKRAVI
+478 AENDAMKRAII

-501 QWILAIARNN
+501 QWVLSIARNN

-541 ADSRDIRVQIISIL
+541 ADSRDMRQQIINIL
-555 QGRKEP
+555 QNRKEP
-561 ESSDKLA
+561 ESADKLVE
-568 DIARNGTDI
+568 IVKTGTDI

-587 MRKNDPR
+587 QRKNDPR
-594 SAQLFQDILEG
+594 SAQLFQDILDG

>member
-8 LMALLAATSVAA
+8 LMALLAATSVAV

-39 VRPAPEA
+39 ARPAPEA
-46 RPIYTPMAPIAP
+46 RPIYTPLAPIAP
-58 IIDEDAVRAMARDAA
+58 YVDEAMVRDMAREAA
-73 RLSIDNLDREAIRAN
+73 RMSIDHIDREAIRAN
-88 ADMARAAAEMARE
+88 IDMARAAAEMTRE
-101 NIRINSD
+101 NVRINSD
-108 EIRRSAELAM
+108 EIRRNAELAVR
-118 QDMRFEYDFA
+118 DMHFDFDFQ
-128 TPHVAPMPA
+128 TPHVAPMVA
-137 MPPINIEPSIAPM
+137 MAPMAPMAPM
-150 AIAWGRDF
+150 AIETHIAPMVMGRDF
-158 TDRLPPA
+158 TDRMPPA

-194 LFAEVTQKYPNSAY
+194 LFSEVTQKYPNSAY
-208 KNDSYYYEA
+208 KSDSYYYEA

-231 AAKVLEPLLKVGSGT
+231 AAKVLEPLVKPGTVTTSGST
-246 GAGSGGGAGSSTV
+246 NVAGQSSFTV
-259 VSGAGFAS
+259 YTRRSA
-267 YSVRL
+267 
-272 RGTSDSEITALY
+272 SDSEIAALY
-284 VRINGALAQRGDRE
+284 VRVNSALAQRGDEGAR
-298 AAQRIEKYNAAGG
+298 AKIEKFKDGANGS
-311 PCDQED
+311 PCDQEE

-344 ERKDECNATLR
+344 ERKDDCNASLR

-375 NIAKTDPNTSVR
+375 TVAKTDPNTGVR
-387 SEAINFLARTPGD
+387 SEAINFLARAPGET
-400 AGINA
+400 GINA
-405 LEDILKTEQDERI
+405 LEEILKTEQDERI

-446 APVNLRIEAIN
+446 ANINLRIEAIN
-457 SLNSDRATQEDVKY
+457 SLNTDRATQEDVKY

-478 AESDAMKRAVI
+478 ADNDAMKRAVI

-511 NESSSIRATA
+511 NEPSSVRATA

-526 RSNISIADLNKLYDA
+526 RSNIAIVDLNKLYDA
-541 ADSRDIRVQIISIL
+541 ADSRDIRQQIINIL

-561 ESSDKLA
+561 EAADKLVE
-568 DIARNGTDI
+568 IVKTGTDI
-577 NLRKQ
+577 RLRTQ

-587 MRKNDPR
+587 QRKNDPR
-594 SAQLFQDILEG
+594 SAQLFQDILDG